1 MGVVLD
7 EVCYHGLEV
16 TTGGVGV
23 VHRGLGGVSAI
34 ACVWVCVCVEGGG
47 QYCMN

>member
-1 MGVVLD
+1 MVLD

-16 TTGGVGV
+16 TTGGVRV

-34 ACVWVCVCVEGGG
+34 ACVCECGGG
-47 QYCMN
+47 QYCMK